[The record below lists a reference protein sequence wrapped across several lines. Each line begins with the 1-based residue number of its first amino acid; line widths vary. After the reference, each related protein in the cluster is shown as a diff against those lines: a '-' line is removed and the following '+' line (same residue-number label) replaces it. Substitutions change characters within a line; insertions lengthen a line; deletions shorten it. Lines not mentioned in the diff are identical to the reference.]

1 MRRFGTLRFIATL
14 CRILAWVAL
23 VGGLLG
29 GLLAIL
35 IAVIGGRI
43 EVPAFRGMQP
53 YMSST
58 AGAVIFGLFI
68 AAAALVAF
76 LVMQAEADVITLG
89 LAIEENTRTTAELL
103 KGEAALSANGVPW
116 DPSA

>member
-1 MRRFGTLRFIATL
+1 MKRFGTLRFIATL

-29 GLLAIL
+29 SLLSIVV
-35 IAVIGGRI
+35 AVIGGRI
-43 EVPAFRGMQP
+43 EAPAFSGMQR
-53 YMSST
+53 YMSNT
-58 AGAVIFGLFI
+58 AGAVVFGLFI
-68 AAAALVAF
+68 IAAALVAF

-89 LAIEENTRTTAELL
+89 LSIEENTRTTAELL

>member
-1 MRRFGTLRFIATL
+1 MRRFEHAPVHRHT

-58 AGAVIFGLFI
+58 AGAVIFGLSSPPRRWF
-68 AAAALVAF
+68 AF
-76 LVMQAEADVITLG
+76 SSCRLR
-89 LAIEENTRTTAELL
+89 RT
-103 KGEAALSANGVPW
+103 
-116 DPSA
+116 